1 MCKLFQKS
9 IDDSCI
15 PKSWKTSEIIPVPKR
30 SPPTCLN
37 DYRPVALTSV
47 IMKCFEKV
55 IKAFLWKQVAKFAD
69 NHQFAYTEKR
79 CVDDASLCLI
89 DYSLKHVDKLN
100 TSDKKHFVKIL
111 FVDFSSAF
119 NTIQPHL
126 MMEKLASMNVNSKLI
141 LWINEFL
148 TNRFQY
154 VKISDFTS
162 DVIATNSGAP
172 QGCVLSPLL
181 FTLYTSDCS
190 CASNSCQLMKCADNT
205 ALIGRCINDDND
217 YGNEV
222 TRFSEWCS
230 DNYLHLNVSKTKE
243 LIIDF

>member
-1 MCKLFQKS
+1 MKS
-9 IDDSCI
+9 
-15 PKSWKTSEIIPVPKR
+15 
-30 SPPTCLN
+30 
-37 DYRPVALTSV
+37 
-47 IMKCFEKV
+47 FEKV
-55 IKAFLWKQVAKFAD
+55 VKVILWKQVEKLAD

-79 CVDDASLCLI
+79 CVDDASICLI
-89 DYSLKHVDKLN
+89 DYALKHFDKLN
-100 TSDKKHFVKIL
+100 TSNKKHFVKIL

-148 TNRFQY
+148 TNQFQY

-190 CASNSCQLMKCADNT
+190 CASNSCQLIKYTDDT
-205 ALIGRCINDDND
+205 ALIGRLLMM
-217 YGNEV
+217 
-222 TRFSEWCS
+222 TM
-230 DNYLHLNVSKTKE
+230 
-243 LIIDF
+243 IIEMR